1 MKKLIIICLITI
13 TLLLLMVGLVEAGGI
28 GISPSVVDFKEILTN
43 KVYEKNVRIHN
54 TYDYAINVSLEVEE
68 YNGWL
73 SFPETTEVLPNSYK
87 DVIIKISVPKKSV
100 LGSYETMGYAKAL
113 CGEWICVRIGFK
125 IVFVVTNQK
134 IFVGVVDN
142 IRTRDVVQGEP
153 LKFLIGYLNYGNV
166 DNKVL
171 TKIDI
176 KREGIIVN
184 NFNTQFVVNPYSS
197 TTKTLYYNKTSNLGL
212 GQYTADVKVY
222 LKNSG
227 LKLLGERTLY
237 FKVY

>member
-1 MKKLIIICLITI
+1 MNKLIIIIGLIN
-13 TLLLLMVGLVEAGGI
+13 LLMVGLVEAGGI

-43 KVYEKNVRIHN
+43 NVYERSVRIHN
-54 TYDYAINVSLEVEE
+54 TYDYAINVTLEVEE

-73 SFPETTEVLPNSYK
+73 SFPEKIEVPANSYK
-87 DVIIKISVPKKSV
+87 DVSIKISVPKKV
-100 LGSYETMGYAKAL
+100 ELGSYETMAYAKAL
-113 CGEWICVRIGFK
+113 CGEWICVAVGFK
-125 IVFVVTNQK
+125 INFVVTNQK

-171 TKIDI
+171 VKVDI
-176 KREGIIVN
+176 KKEGIIVK
-184 NFNTQFVVNPYSS
+184 NFNAQFTVNPYSFI
-197 TTKTLYYNKTSNLGL
+197 TKTLYYKKTNNLEL
-212 GQYTADVKVY
+212 GQYSADVEVY
-222 LKNSG
+222 LKNGG
-227 LKLLGERTLY
+227 LKLLGERTVY